1 MAIGLLAR
9 LAAARP
15 APVFVALGMH
25 SGPVREALA
34 LDPRVELVDSPGLN
48 EHAVRTALALEDLP
62 RSLERVRTETGH
74 ARVDLVGCS

>member
-25 SGPVREALA
+25 AGPVREALA
-34 LDPRVELVDSPGLN
+34 LDPRVELVDSPRHASVLLVAGGVTSCRGL
-48 EHAVRTALALEDLP
+48 RP
-62 RSLERVRTETGH
+62 RSG
-74 ARVDLVGCS
+74 